1 MSRQNSKKKKI
12 LDCGGGVIFEM
23 KKFLDK
29 SGENKNIEQLS
40 ALKVPLLKNKFII
53 IYLKRKF
60 DDLVNQETLIA
71 KSLDRQMKTRP
82 VLGKIPYSE
91 ILQYR
96 LPHYQ
101 ETADIEINV
110 DSLFSGESM
119 KGTQKKMIISKIL
132 QLVKN
137 YGCQLP

>member
-1 MSRQNSKKKKI
+1 MSCYNLQKKKI
-12 LDCGGGVIFEM
+12 LDCGGGFIFEM
-23 KKFLDK
+23 RKLIDK
-29 SGENKNIEQLS
+29 SGENKNLEQLS
-40 ALKVPLLKNKFII
+40 ALKVSLLKDKFII
-53 IYLKRKF
+53 IYLKRNF

-110 DSLFSGESM
+110 DGLFSGKSI
-119 KGTQKKMIISKIL
+119 KGTQKKIIISKIL
-132 QLVKN
+132 QLIKS
-137 YGCQLP
+137 YGYSLP